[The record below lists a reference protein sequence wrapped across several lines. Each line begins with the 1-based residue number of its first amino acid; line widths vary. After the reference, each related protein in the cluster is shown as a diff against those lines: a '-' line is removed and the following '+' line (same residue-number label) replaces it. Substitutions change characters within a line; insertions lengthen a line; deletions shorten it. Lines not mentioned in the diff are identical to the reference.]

1 MYWRVV
7 DGKVIEVLPEHL
19 VRAMEREA
27 FLAELQRTGDKT
39 AAELQAELGLGD
51 DVEVVYVLEPED

>member
-1 MYWRVV
+1 MYWLVV
-7 DGKVIEVLPEHL
+7 EDGANVEIPGHR
-19 VRAMEREA
+19 VRAMERKA

-51 DVEVVYVLEPED
+51 GVEVVYVLEPED